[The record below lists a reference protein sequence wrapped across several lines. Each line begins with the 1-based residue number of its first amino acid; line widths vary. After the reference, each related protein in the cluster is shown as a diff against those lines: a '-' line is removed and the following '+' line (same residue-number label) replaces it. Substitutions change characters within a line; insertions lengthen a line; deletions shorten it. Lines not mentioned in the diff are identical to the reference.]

1 MDPPNSGP
9 MVLESMKYT
18 PPPLTAPLVA
28 SAQIERTVKPRREY
42 EMRKIAEV
50 WGKIRQCVQ
59 KNFT

>member
-50 WGKIRQCVQ
+50 WRKMM
-59 KNFT
+59 